1 VGSSEPSFNGVS
13 VLPVDGGTAPP
24 ALVGAALLPPV
35 DPGAGHA
42 IPVAAAPVVV
52 SVAVGVDEP
61 PQAVAMKATPMPSAV
76 SLAARAPAWGNKVIY
91 ELLDLKVRTAFDAK
105 NQVFLI

>member
-1 VGSSEPSFNGVS
+1 MPVEGGTEGVS
-13 VLPVDGGTAPP
+13 
-24 ALVGAALLPPV
+24 
-35 DPGAGHA
+35 AGWL
-42 IPVAAAPVVV
+42 AAAPPPPSAAGQAIPAADPVAED

-76 SLAARAPAWGNKVIY
+76 SLATRVPAWGNKVIY